1 MINGKDTLFIIA
13 LVYVVVFIVLTVC
26 FKNNKENFAQAPTI
40 SLQRAI
46 EGKRAN
52 MIQQMGKQQ
61 DQNKRIS
68 DLKKVISNLRTDLT
82 IIKGKAEEEEEP
94 KEEEPKEEPKEEEP
108 KEEPKEEEP
117 KEEPKEEEGPK
128 EEKKEKEEKKVKLT
142 LKDFSEGMNVTF
154 EYNGKNFMGE
164 VVELNSEKKRV
175 VVSIDGKNKNVPPS
189 MLTII

>member
-68 DLKKVISNLRTDLT
+68 DLKMVISKLRNDLT
-82 IIKGKAEEEEEP
+82 IIKQ
-94 KEEEPKEEPKEEEP
+94 KEQDENASIYH
-108 KEEPKEEEP
+108 
-117 KEEPKEEEGPK
+117 
-128 EEKKEKEEKKVKLT
+128 KVTGQDSL
-142 LKDFSEGMNVTF
+142 SEVSNT
-154 EYNGKNFMGE
+154 NGGSYRSVNGD
-164 VVELNSEKKRV
+164 NS
-175 VVSIDGKNKNVPPS
+175 
-189 MLTII
+189 

>member
-40 SLQRAI
+40 SLQKAI
-46 EGKRAN
+46 EGKREN

-82 IIKGKAEEEEEP
+82 IIK
-94 KEEEPKEEPKEEEP
+94 
-108 KEEPKEEEP
+108 
-117 KEEPKEEEGPK
+117 
-128 EEKKEKEEKKVKLT
+128 KKENDENASIYHKVTGQDSL
-142 LKDFSEGMNVTF
+142 SEVSNTNGGSYRSVNGDNSKGSKN
-154 EYNGKNFMGE
+154 YN
-164 VVELNSEKKRV
+164 LNLNLDTE
-175 VVSIDGKNKNVPPS
+175 
-189 MLTII
+189 

>member
-40 SLQRAI
+40 SLQKAI

-82 IIKGKAEEEEEP
+82 IIK
-94 KEEEPKEEPKEEEP
+94 
-108 KEEPKEEEP
+108 
-117 KEEPKEEEGPK
+117 
-128 EEKKEKEEKKVKLT
+128 KKENDENASIYHKVTGQDSL
-142 LKDFSEGMNVTF
+142 SEVSNTNGGSYRSVNGDNSKGSKN
-154 EYNGKNFMGE
+154 YN
-164 VVELNSEKKRV
+164 LNLNLDTE
-175 VVSIDGKNKNVPPS
+175 
-189 MLTII
+189 

>member
-68 DLKKVISNLRTDLT
+68 DLKMVISKLRNDLT
-82 IIKGKAEEEEEP
+82 IIKQ
-94 KEEEPKEEPKEEEP
+94 KEQDENASIYHKVTGQDSLSEVSNTNGGSYRSVNGENGDNSK
-108 KEEPKEEEP
+108 
-117 KEEPKEEEGPK
+117 GS
-128 EEKKEKEEKKVKLT
+128 KK
-142 LKDFSEGMNVTF
+142 
-154 EYNGKNFMGE
+154 YN
-164 VVELNSEKKRV
+164 LNLNLHTE
-175 VVSIDGKNKNVPPS
+175 
-189 MLTII
+189 

>member
-46 EGKRAN
+46 EGKREN

-68 DLKKVISNLRTDLT
+68 DFKKVISNLRTDLT
-82 IIKGKAEEEEEP
+82 IIK
-94 KEEEPKEEPKEEEP
+94 
-108 KEEPKEEEP
+108 
-117 KEEPKEEEGPK
+117 
-128 EEKKEKEEKKVKLT
+128 KKENDENASIYHKVTGQDSL
-142 LKDFSEGMNVTF
+142 SEVSNTNGGSYRSV
-154 EYNGKNFMGE
+154 NGKNGDNSKGSKKYN
-164 VVELNSEKKRV
+164 LNLNLHTE
-175 VVSIDGKNKNVPPS
+175 
-189 MLTII
+189 

>member
-46 EGKRAN
+46 EGKREN

-82 IIKGKAEEEEEP
+82 IIK
-94 KEEEPKEEPKEEEP
+94 
-108 KEEPKEEEP
+108 
-117 KEEPKEEEGPK
+117 
-128 EEKKEKEEKKVKLT
+128 KKENDENASIYHKVTGQDSL
-142 LKDFSEGMNVTF
+142 SEVSNTNGGSYRGVNSDNSKGSKN
-154 EYNGKNFMGE
+154 YN
-164 VVELNSEKKRV
+164 LNLNLDTE
-175 VVSIDGKNKNVPPS
+175 
-189 MLTII
+189 

>member
-46 EGKRAN
+46 EGKREN

-68 DLKKVISNLRTDLT
+68 DFKKVISNLRTDLT
-82 IIKGKAEEEEEP
+82 IIK
-94 KEEEPKEEPKEEEP
+94 
-108 KEEPKEEEP
+108 
-117 KEEPKEEEGPK
+117 
-128 EEKKEKEEKKVKLT
+128 KKENDENASIYHKVTGQDSL
-142 LKDFSEGMNVTF
+142 SEVSNTNGGSYRSVNGDNSKGSKN
-154 EYNGKNFMGE
+154 YN
-164 VVELNSEKKRV
+164 LNLNLDTE
-175 VVSIDGKNKNVPPS
+175 
-189 MLTII
+189 

>member
-26 FKNNKENFAQAPTI
+26 SGNNKENFAQEPTI

-68 DLKKVISNLRTDLT
+68 DLKMVISKLRNDLT
-82 IIKGKAEEEEEP
+82 IIKQ
-94 KEEEPKEEPKEEEP
+94 KEQDENASIYHKVTGQDSLSEVSNTNGGSVNRIIRSENGDNSK
-108 KEEPKEEEP
+108 
-117 KEEPKEEEGPK
+117 GS
-128 EEKKEKEEKKVKLT
+128 KK
-142 LKDFSEGMNVTF
+142 
-154 EYNGKNFMGE
+154 YN
-164 VVELNSEKKRV
+164 LNLNLHTE
-175 VVSIDGKNKNVPPS
+175 
-189 MLTII
+189 

>member
-46 EGKRAN
+46 EGKREN

-68 DLKKVISNLRTDLT
+68 DLKMVISKLRNDLT
-82 IIKGKAEEEEEP
+82 IIK
-94 KEEEPKEEPKEEEP
+94 
-108 KEEPKEEEP
+108 
-117 KEEPKEEEGPK
+117 
-128 EEKKEKEEKKVKLT
+128 KKEQDENASIYHKVTGQDSL
-142 LKDFSEGMNVTF
+142 SEVSNTNGGSYRSVNSDNSKGSKN
-154 EYNGKNFMGE
+154 YN
-164 VVELNSEKKRV
+164 LNLNLDTE
-175 VVSIDGKNKNVPPS
+175 
-189 MLTII
+189 